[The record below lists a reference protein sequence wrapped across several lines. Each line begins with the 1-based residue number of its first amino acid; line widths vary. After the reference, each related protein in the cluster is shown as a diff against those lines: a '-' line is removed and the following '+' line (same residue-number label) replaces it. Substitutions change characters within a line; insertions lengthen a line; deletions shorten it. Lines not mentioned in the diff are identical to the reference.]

1 MIADTECNAQYSQ
14 ELVCSRHTA
23 FTPTLHG
30 TGCYVMPQDAQ
41 LPSAF
46 FGVHLA
52 QLRAI
57 RTLASHHTIS
67 HHITS
72 QWRLWAV
79 LCCCCCW
86 GADWW
91 CERNVMVLNNY
102 ALTMHTYHWEMWWVL
117 LTSHLTTWSRLMKNS
132 SHLWRCT
139 VQHPLCMHAC
149 YGRNGRIFE
158 ALKCRLMNG
167 SLSCPCSSSYS
178 TSIMVNLMWIG

>member
-67 HHITS
+67 RHITS
-72 QWRLWAV
+72 HHS
-79 LCCCCCW
+79 
-86 GADWW
+86 GAYELFSVAAAAEGRIGDV
-91 CERNVMVLNNY
+91 NVM
-102 ALTMHTYHWEMWWVL
+102 
-117 LTSHLTTWSRLMKNS
+117 
-132 SHLWRCT
+132 
-139 VQHPLCMHAC
+139 
-149 YGRNGRIFE
+149 
-158 ALKCRLMNG
+158 
-167 SLSCPCSSSYS
+167 
-178 TSIMVNLMWIG
+178 